1 MCMCSYPDSRDSKFC
16 EFIVSFIPSTHLAV
30 LNKYR
35 KRRIHNTANLLT
47 GEADVAPGS
56 MKVAQGDTV
65 TEADI
70 ISYYH
75 PNITIC
81 LVEDYTKWVKGSVPQ
96 PLDNC
101 KLIKYCSCAR
111 SIC

>member
-1 MCMCSYPDSRDSKFC
+1 MRFYPYKDSKFRVC
-16 EFIVSFIPSTHLAV
+16 VLFIHAV

-47 GEADVAPGS
+47 GESDVAPGS

-75 PNITIC
+75 PNVTIC
-81 LVEDYTKWVKGSVPQ
+81 LVEDYTRWAKESVPQ

-101 KLIKYCSCAR
+101 
-111 SIC
+111 

>member
-1 MCMCSYPDSRDSKFC
+1 MYVCHS
-16 EFIVSFIPSTHLAV
+16 LAAV
-30 LNKYR
+30 LNQYR

-47 GEADVAPGS
+47 GESDVAPGS

-81 LVEDYTKWVKGSVPQ
+81 LVEDYTRWAKGSVPQ

-101 KLIKYCSCAR
+101 QLIIYYNTLLLNTFRWCDPLPSA
-111 SIC
+111 S

>member
-1 MCMCSYPDSRDSKFC
+1 MYTYTCRSSISNFMYKSVYSS
-16 EFIVSFIPSTHLAV
+16 SHTHHAV

-47 GEADVAPGS
+47 GEAEVAPGS
-56 MKVAQGDTV
+56 LKVAQGDTV

-81 LVEDYTKWVKGSVPQ
+81 LVEDYTRWAKGSVPQ

-101 KLIKYCSCAR
+101 
-111 SIC
+111 

>member
-1 MCMCSYPDSRDSKFC
+1 MLYIIHVQECFYSH
-16 EFIVSFIPSTHLAV
+16 THNHTHTYTHTHCAV

-47 GEADVAPGS
+47 GESDVAPGS

-75 PNITIC
+75 PNLTVC
-81 LVEDYTKWVKGSVPQ
+81 LVEDYTRWVKGSVPQ

-101 KLIKYCSCAR
+101 
-111 SIC
+111 